1 MSVESTIRE
10 LLTGKLNEAAFPGS
24 GKNMETSAP
33 MQGSSQKPNVELMHK
48 GMGGQTAPSTA
59 SATMKARGGAAE
71 MAPMKQGSSQDAQIA
86 TRDDQATQGMA
97 HGKRAKKMP
106 VPGQRGAGQAPNFS
120 TAADPRSVIN
130 QPSSKGNVA
139 QEEMDMEE
147 GEFITEEEFESLSP
161 EEQALYEPLEMD
173 DIDLGDEGDYIT
185 EEEFEALSPEEQEM
199 YEPFDGA
206 EDVEEMSDEEIEELL
221 SELSDDELDALLADE
236 ELEEQ
241 FDEDYADEELEEQF
255 DEDYDADEDLTEE
268 DLEDILEQL
277 SDEEL
282 AELLEEALDATD
294 LNEEDV
300 DDFFL
305 EAAEQDLTDTEA
317 VAALQHQIL
326 QNYVANVLLT
336 EGPVKRANKAKKN
349 AYHEKLG
356 KSRTL
361 QLITRHIP
369 HTFDGKRGEYP
380 DSEGRVGD
388 YLKKFFARSID
399 KVKNDHPSTFRKIGR
414 RVALRDTQY

>member
-10 LLTGKLNEAAFPGS
+10 LLTGKLDEAAFPGS

-59 SATMKARGGAAE
+59 SATMKAQGGAAE
-71 MAPMKQGSSQDAQIA
+71 MAPMKQGSSQDAPIA
-86 TRDDQATQGMA
+86 TRDDQATQGVA

-139 QEEMDMEE
+139 QEATDMEE

-206 EDVEEMSDEEIEELL
+206 EDVEEMSDDEIEELL
-221 SELSDDELDALLADE
+221 SELSDDELDALL
-236 ELEEQ
+236 
-241 FDEDYADEELEEQF
+241 ADEELEEQF

-282 AELLEEALDATD
+282 AELLEEALDAAD
-294 LNEEDV
+294 LSEEDV
-300 DDFFL
+300 DNFFL

-326 QNYVANVLLT
+326 QNYVANVVLT

-349 AYHEKLG
+349 SYVDQRGAERQFHSAKHDNDTLRQDGREEMKTDLSM
-356 KSRTL
+356 KS
-361 QLITRHIP
+361 
-369 HTFDGKRGEYP
+369 FKRRNQKH
-380 DSEGRVGD
+380 SR
-388 YLKKFFARSID
+388 
-399 KVKNDHPSTFRKIGR
+399 
-414 RVALRDTQY
+414 